1 MSNPNPNQE
10 NLRKFTDM
18 TPEEHRELSK
28 KGNKA
33 STESKRARKSMKE
46 MLDILL
52 QNERTDDKTG
62 NKKQTQEWI
71 LIAQINKA
79 LKGDSR
85 AFQNIRDTVGEK
97 PVDVVQFSPTEDN
110 IKDIQSMIDDG
121 K

>member
-33 STESKRARKSMKE
+33 STESKRARKTMKE

-52 QNERTDDKTG
+52 SKDIKTAG
-62 NKKQTQEWI
+62 GENTNALEVMMTKLVQEAMNGSI
-71 LIAQINKA
+71 KA
-79 LKGDSR
+79 ITI
-85 AFQNIRDTVGEK
+85 IRDTIGEK
-97 PVDVVQFSPTEDN
+97 PVEMIQFNPTQDDINN
-110 IKDIQSMIDDG
+110 IQDLVDG

>member
-1 MSNPNPNQE
+1 MSNPHPNQE

-46 MLDILL
+46 MLDYLL
-52 QNERTDDKTG
+52 KKEKT
-62 NKKQTQEWI
+62 NKDTGEVKETQEWI

-79 LKGDSR
+79 LKGDNR

-97 PVDVVQFSPTEDN
+97 PADKVIFTPTSESLKEVEDLLN
-110 IKDIQSMIDDG
+110 DPS
-121 K
+121 

>member
-1 MSNPNPNQE
+1 MSNPHPNQE

-33 STESKRARKSMKE
+33 STESKRARKTMKE
-46 MLDILL
+46 MLDYLL
-52 QNERTDDKTG
+52 KKEKTSKETG
-62 NKKQTQEWI
+62 ETKQTQEWI

-79 LKGDSR
+79 LKGDNR
-85 AFQNIRDTVGEK
+85 AFQNIRDTIGEK
-97 PVDVVQFSPTEDN
+97 PVEKVEFKPTEES
-110 IKDIQSMIDDG
+110 IKEVEKLIEDG